1 VSINNKTRP
10 YREALLEALLD
21 PEEAANYLNVALED
35 SPEMFRKACL
45 NVIQARQ
52 VAKVAKKAGVT
63 RENLYRSFSA
73 AGNPTLETLHAVL
86 EAIGLHLGVQ
96 AKVEIRTGTSK
107 KPASKRAHAR
117 TKGNR
122 SSVPRRSM
130 AS

>member
-1 VSINNKTRP
+1 MNSKTRP
-10 YREALLEALLD
+10 YRQALLEALQD

-73 AGNPTLETLHAVL
+73 TGNPTLETLHSVLQAV
-86 EAIGLHLGVQ
+86 GLSLGVEARAGNGSRRV
-96 AKVEIRTGTSK
+96 AKSAPKRVRTASSK
-107 KPASKRAHAR
+107 KPKRLVQA
-117 TKGNR
+117 
-122 SSVPRRSM
+122 
-130 AS
+130 

>member
-1 VSINNKTRP
+1 MNSKTRP
-10 YREALLEALLD
+10 YRQALLEALQD

-73 AGNPTLETLHAVL
+73 TGNPTLETLHSVLQAV
-86 EAIGLHLGVQ
+86 GLSLGVEAQ
-96 AKVEIRTGTSK
+96 G
-107 KPASKRAHAR
+107 
-117 TKGNR
+117 GNR
-122 SSVPRRSM
+122 STKSAAKRLRT
-130 AS
+130 ASGKGRKRVLQA

>member
-1 VSINNKTRP
+1 MNRKTRP
-10 YREALLEALLD
+10 YRQALLEALTD

-73 AGNPTLETLHAVL
+73 TGNPTLETLHSVL
-86 EAIGLHLGVQ
+86 EALGLHLGIWAQ
-96 AKVEIRTGTSK
+96 ADTYRGTTAKLASARRVRKQRTSRRR
-107 KPASKRAHAR
+107 SVAHAN
-117 TKGNR
+117 T
-122 SSVPRRSM
+122 
-130 AS
+130 A